1 MFSHCGSSCGTDSSN
16 LSWTPIAPP
25 EPDWIAPFKPGSK
38 AMNLVRSR
46 VNGQVCKKGIDPLAV
61 CLGECN
67 DIIRYR
73 QGIYDVN
80 NIFWIFIL
88 YIDLWMI
95 VLKGH
100 QIMTCTLDSVSS
112 LMWCTRHFNSRITDF
127 YLLHDSLDAARNVLL
142 TDRVIRSELWSCVDL
157 PLARFLVC
165 IGKRLFG
172 PCWMFT
178 NGLFIQA
185 DHVRACEQSSE

>member
-1 MFSHCGSSCGTDSSN
+1 
-16 LSWTPIAPP
+16 
-25 EPDWIAPFKPGSK
+25 
-38 AMNLVRSR
+38 MNLVRSR
-46 VNGQVCKKGIDPLAV
+46 VNGQFCKKKHVDPLAV

-73 QGIYDVN
+73 QGIMWTTSFEFLYYTYTYEWL
-80 NIFWIFIL
+80 FWRGSK
-88 YIDLWMI
+88 LWH
-95 VLKGH
+95 G
-100 QIMTCTLDSVSS
+100 TLDIVSS
-112 LMWCTRHFNSRITDF
+112 LMWCTRHFSSRITDF

-142 TDRVIRSELWSCVDL
+142 TDRVTRSELWSCVDL

-172 PCWMFT
+172 PCWIFT